1 MFKRRRDTR
10 KLVRVAR
17 MLQELDACAAP
28 AARPRPRPTGRAAL
42 GRAA

>member
-1 MFKRRRDTR
+1 MLRRRRTAR

-17 MLQELDACAAP
+17 MLQELDACASP
-28 AARPRPRPTGRAAL
+28 AARPDRRLPSRLSL

>member
-1 MFKRRRDTR
+1 MLRRRRTAR

-17 MLQELDACAAP
+17 MLQELDSCTHP
-28 AARPRPRPTGRAAL
+28 SARASRRPSRIAL

>member
-1 MFKRRRDTR
+1 MLRRRRTSR

-17 MLQELDACAAP
+17 MLQELDACAHP
-28 AARPRPRPTGRAAL
+28 SARPGRRPSSRVAL